1 MRVGD
6 IFCVISLIFS
16 RQNVAKVALQTAF
29 KPKYNARFEPSF
41 AREPLVCHFDKFVA
55 IFIQIRHYF
64 HTNSRFFSYKF
75 VAVFILIRDFFHT
88 NSPLFS
94 FGSFLRSLAKAR
106 LISPNLP
113 ILMSCFC
120 HLRTKF
126 LHHRDKLLPA
136 TSTNF

>member
-1 MRVGD
+1 M
-6 IFCVISLIFS
+6 ISLIFS

-29 KPKYNARFEPSF
+29 KPKYNARFKPSF
-41 AREPLVCHFDKFVA
+41 AREPLVYHFGKFVA
-55 IFIQIRHYF
+55 IFM
-64 HTNSRFFSYKF
+64 
-75 VAVFILIRDFFHT
+75 LIRDFFHT

-94 FGSFLRSLAKAR
+94 FGPFLRSLAKAR

-113 ILMSCFC
+113 ILMRCFC

-126 LHHRDKLLPA
+126 QANFLHHHDKLLLA